1 AMGTASKS
9 FRIGKVRGYRR
20 GSVWYLCYHEQGK
33 RHRPRVG
40 QELGS
45 ARQMAAQINAQLETN
60 IPAAL
65 SFQPLSILELRQR
78 WLENHESV
86 LRSSIQTIHRYR
98 TATEHL
104 VNFLNLRPVRNSS
117 LFHVTHAEEFV
128 AYLRTLKVSSN
139 GHKNTALRP
148 LMDKGIKFILE
159 CCRALFSYGAKR
171 RHLSPYAT
179 NPFTELE
186 LSKIPVETQR
196 PIKLFTPYQERDF
209 LESCNRWQFPIFLTL
224 LMTGLRSG
232 EVCHLLLPDDV
243 DLHEGLLHVR
253 NKPLL
258 FWKVKTRYERSIP
271 LHPVLVKVLTM
282 HIQTR
287 RYGPAFLRRAYSA
300 DQIPT
305 YARTLN
311 SLENELSERIKCR
324 LTEQNEVSRSAKR
337 KIANGLWQSI
347 GTLDEDRIR
356 RQLIRLTSQMGLTD
370 DSSPKMLRHLFAT
383 ALQQGRV
390 DPLVRNELMGH
401 VVSGSRSPGHGLAMT
416 AVYTHTNLETK
427 RNQLFE
433 ALEMTPAVIVA
444 QRWLEKAENTASL
457 TVP

>member
-1 AMGTASKS
+1 MGTASKS

-258 FWKVKTRYERSIP
+258 FWKVKTRNERSIP

-356 RQLIRLTSQMGLTD
+356 RQFIRLTRQMGLTD
-370 DSSPKMLRHLFAT
+370 YSSPKMLRHLFAT